1 MYEELVRDLDNLRK
15 RTARFRRIAL
25 HLHSIDSHDWGK
37 TQMADRSRNARTQF
51 EGESG
56 RTLFIEQL
64 KPHLDLLSVTDHMK
78 CGYAVSLSDSS
89 IRSPD
94 EFVVLPG
101 MEVNFRLEAALGF
114 ARVHLLVIFP
124 EGSSTEV
131 FGRLFEGQIAIPD
144 DIQRTGNE
152 EVAGISLY
160 EWVKRVH
167 DNGGI
172 CIAAHVDNDQG
183 VRCRFRQTAIDTLKL
198 FSDADK
204 QALEREN
211 LVGDHLKQYLFDSR
225 IDAIEIHRSS
235 DAPHYRWVDKR
246 DGKNRY
252 ITTVLTF
259 DAHCVEQFNRSSRV
273 TYAKMTHLGMQGLR
287 DAILFPDTRIRFP
300 ENLPTPP
307 SPTIRG
313 LRIDGG
319 EASFFEK
326 ITIAFAE
333 NLNCIIGTRG
343 AGKST
348 VVEALRYVFG
358 YNRTLKEIESLQQP
372 IRDLQRRNLR
382 DCLIRVVYQ
391 DSSGEEKILSAT
403 FDEKSDYS
411 TKVHTSDGTYIE
423 VADVEGSGDFP
434 LRLFGWSE
442 VETLGRSSQKQR
454 DLLDRLVPNLPSALS
469 RRKELRDQIAVN
481 RRRVDHCIEELRV
494 VYESREGEIRR
505 YKEFRDDFEKINL
518 PEVKDLFASLDLMKE
533 KREVLLQV
541 FENSKSLHVDLNSD
555 HRKWLQHG
563 IGVILEKGDEELTR
577 WWREEEAAALGL
589 VEREAEIRDHVS
601 IAEKLT
607 MEFSDLVTQHGSN
620 VKRMI
625 ETISEDLQRKVARD
639 SSLQKIAD
647 LRANADKRLRRV
659 SKLRADYLDKFMK
672 LEAVIEERRE
682 FCDMLHNSQRE
693 IADIRAR
700 NNSDIEAVLNSFLP
714 KEMRVNIA
722 LKRGGDT
729 EVFGRW
735 LHGVFGARSNQS
747 KRIRRVIEERI
758 SPMQLA
764 RIIEDGRF
772 GELLEG
778 VEGDQCLEPED
789 VDVCVNKT
797 KVYEHDHAA
806 DVVVARSDGE
816 MLGGLLELQE
826 INWDDD
832 EKILLNGVPV
842 NEKSPG
848 QRSSAMLPLIA
859 LAEKT
864 PLVIDQPED
873 NLDKRL
879 IGSVLS
885 KVLAEL
891 KEQRQIIVCT
901 HDPNILVGGDAEQ
914 VVVFEAESD
923 KKGKVVNHGSIDN
936 MDIVGTVVD
945 LLEGGAEAFRRRQK
959 RYAERGS

>member
-1 MYEELVRDLDNLRK
+1 MYEELARELDSLRK

-37 TQMADRSRNARTQF
+37 SQMADGSRNAKTQF

-56 RTLFIEQL
+56 RELFLKKL

-78 CGYAVSLSDSS
+78 CGYAVDLSDAC
-89 IRSPD
+89 IRDPD
-94 EFVVLPG
+94 EFVILPG

-114 ARVHLLVIFP
+114 ARVHLLTIFS

-131 FGRLFEGQIAIPD
+131 FGRLFEGQVTIPD
-144 DIQRTGNE
+144 DVQRTGNE
-152 EVAGISLY
+152 EVTGIPLY

-198 FSDADK
+198 FSDADR
-204 QALEREN
+204 QTLEREN

-225 IDAIEIHRSS
+225 IDGIEIHRSS

-259 DAHCVEQFNRSSRV
+259 DAHCVEQFDRKDRV

-287 DAILFPDTRIRFP
+287 DAILFPDTRIRFS

-307 SPTIRG
+307 SPIVKG

-319 EASFFEK
+319 KDSFFEGV
-326 ITIAFAE
+326 TIAFAE

-358 YNRTLKEIESLQQP
+358 YNRTLKEIGSLQRS

-382 DCLIRVVYQ
+382 DCLIQVIYQ
-391 DSSGEEKILSAT
+391 ASSGEERILSAT

-411 TKVHTSDGTYIE
+411 TKVHSRDGTFIE
-423 VADVEGSGDFP
+423 VADVESSGDFP

-442 VETLGRSSQKQR
+442 IETLGRSFQKQR
-454 DLLDRLVPNLPSALS
+454 DLLDRLIPELPSALS
-469 RRKELRDQIAVN
+469 RRAELRDRVVLN
-481 RRRVDHCIEELRV
+481 RRKVDQCIEELRI
-494 VYESREGEIRR
+494 VYESRDGEINK
-505 YKEFRDDFEKINL
+505 YKEYKDDFDKINS
-518 PEVKDLFASLDLMKE
+518 PDIKNLFASLDLMKE
-533 KREVLLQV
+533 KREVLLQI
-541 FENSKSLHVDLNSD
+541 FSNSD
-555 HRKWLQHG
+555 ALVEDLGDDDRKWLQHG
-563 IGVILEKGDEELTR
+563 IEELLEKGGDALKT
-577 WWREEEAAALGL
+577 WWREEEVAALRL
-589 VEREAEIRDHVS
+589 MEREARIKEHVG

-607 MEFSDLVTQHGSN
+607 KEFKALVREHGKDVKEAIDTVNDNLQKN
-620 VKRMI
+620 VA
-625 ETISEDLQRKVARD
+625 ENT
-639 SSLQKIAD
+639 SLQKVAD
-647 LRANADKRLRRV
+647 LRANADDRLRRV
-659 SKLRADYLDKFMK
+659 TKLRRDYLKKFEELK
-672 LEAVIEERRE
+672 DLLEERRGL
-682 FCDMLHNSQRE
+682 CIDLDDSQKK
-693 IADIRAR
+693 IANIRR
-700 NNSDIEAVLNSFLP
+700 QNNSKIESILNRFLSS
-714 KEMRVNIA
+714 EMQVTIA
-722 LKRGGDT
+722 LKPGRDT
-729 EVFGRW
+729 EAFEKW
-735 LHGVFGARSNQS
+735 LHGVFGARSNQA
-747 KRIRRVIEERI
+747 KRIRKVIEKRI
-758 SPMQLA
+758 SPLEFSRM
-764 RIIEDGRF
+764 IEDEEF
-772 GELLEG
+772 GVLLEDDG
-778 VEGDQCLEPED
+778 CGENLDSRDAEMCL
-789 VDVCVNKT
+789 NNT
-797 KVYEHDHAA
+797 KIFEYDRPA
-806 DVVVARSDGE
+806 DVLVARQDGV
-816 MLGGLLELQE
+816 MLRRFLDLQE
-826 INWDDD
+826 VDWDD
-832 EKILLNGVPV
+832 EEAILLNGTPV

-879 IGSVLS
+879 IGSVLVR
-885 KVLAEL
+885 VLAEL

-923 KKGKVVNHGSIDN
+923 RRGRVINHGSIDN
-936 MDIVGTVVD
+936 TDIVEMVVD
-945 LLEGGAEAFRRRQK
+945 LLEGGAEAFRRRRK
-959 RYAERGS
+959 RYGERGS